1 MKETKLE
8 KLKIE
13 RNKLE
18 RQISDIEY
26 KKLVEISIPQLK
38 ESVGRCFKYRNSY
51 GSNSK
56 SWWLYLKILS
66 VDEKIMSFKTIE
78 FQQTSMD
85 FIEIKFDQKYNFN
98 GKNYFN
104 VKIEIVE
111 HMPNEFTS
119 KTTNSIKYSS
129 YIDGYTH
136 CEGETMNESI
146 KKLKDFMEL

>member
-13 RNKLE
+13 RNKIE

-26 KKLVEISIPQLK
+26 KKLVEISIPELK

-51 GSNSK
+51 GAGE
-56 SWWLYLKILS
+56 SWWLYVKILS
-66 VDEKIMSFKTIE
+66 VNEKTMSFKVVE

-85 FIEIKFDQKYNFN
+85 IIEIKFDQKYNFN

-104 VKIEIVE
+104 GSHYTEIKLS
-111 HMPNEFTS
+111 EFEKARKGIL
-119 KTTNSIKYSS
+119 KTVSR
-129 YIDGYTH
+129 
-136 CEGETMNESI
+136 
-146 KKLKDFMEL
+146 LLQ